1 MLLDISYKVSNFV
14 DKKNFR
20 ILIEIYLFK
29 NRYVSIYIYIFV
41 IYSANQQIV
50 QRIRIFF
57 FFSLKREMR
66 KSIAQGG
73 FDPHTYTYA
82 RIHTHT
88 HTHTYICIRT
98 TLVEPASGQIT
109 GLCLFYP
116 PISTLFIVAFVHD
129 WAQASRNNTFKRK
142 LGPRTISG
150 AVILSR

>member
-14 DKKNFR
+14 DKKNCR
-20 ILIEIYLFK
+20 ILIEIHSK
-29 NRYVSIYIYIFV
+29 NRHVSIYISV

-57 FFSLKREMR
+57 FLFLKTWNAEEHRPR
-66 KSIAQGG
+66 RFRSTHI
-73 FDPHTYTYA
+73 HA
-82 RIHTHT
+82 RAHTHT
-88 HTHTYICIRT
+88 YAHTYIYICIRT

-129 WAQASRNNTFKRK
+129 WARASRNNTFKRK

>member
-1 MLLDISYKVSNFV
+1 M
-14 DKKNFR
+14 
-20 ILIEIYLFK
+20 
-29 NRYVSIYIYIFV
+29 SIYIYIFV

-50 QRIRIFF
+50 QRIRNFFF

-109 GLCLFYP
+109 GFCLFYP

-129 WAQASRNNTFKRK
+129 WARASRNNTFKRK